1 MKHVLMTLFFLS
13 GLAVT
18 QLAAQTCA
26 PCPPEC
32 AKICKDKKSC
42 EKACKELVAAGK
54 CTPAQAE
61 ACKAAVASCTP
72 AEVEM
77 YKSVVASWTPEASDS
92 ARTAP
97 SCAPAASVQSATCA
111 PVECKSHKAVAQEG
125 SRRKAAKVVAT
136 KG

>member
-1 MKHVLMTLFFLS
+1 MTLFFLS
-13 GLAVT
+13 GLVAT
-18 QLAAQTCA
+18 QIFAQTCQ

-97 SCAPAASVQSATCA
+97 SCAPATSVQTATCA
-111 PVECKSHKAVAQEG
+111 PAACKSQKAVAQED
-125 SRRKAAKVVAT
+125 SRRKAKAVAT
-136 KG
+136 KS